1 MSSEHQPDGAADDVL
16 DIAVNIPEHVIF
28 RSFARETV
36 ALNLQTGKFHGLNTT
51 AGRMVEIAA
60 RAPLARDAVAELAEE
75 YEVPDAQIA
84 ADLADLLRLLLERG
98 LIETDG

>member
-1 MSSEHQPDGAADDVL
+1 MSSNHQADEAAGHML
-16 DIAVNIPEHVIF
+16 DLAVTIPEHVIF

-51 AGRMVEIAA
+51 AGRMVEMASRA
-60 RAPLARDAVAELAEE
+60 RLARDAVRELAEE

-84 ADLADLLRLLLERG
+84 ADLADLLRLLLDRG
-98 LIETDG
+98 LIEIDG